1 MKELSGWKRKA
12 VLLFASEK
20 KLGASEALSSCSNKS
35 YADMKTKILTENEV
49 QWVENAHKPR
59 LKNLSVHLN
68 KVKAEFINQPE
79 ICFYHATLIILLRRG
94 YKLQETFKEFERLW
108 EAESDFLL
116 NSLSLRWI
124 VSACDTFVDHSTD
137 PLRSAI
143 LLNVATLVNTLKV
156 YETQKYLCGL
166 EDIKT
171 THQENI
177 NALYAEHLTLYNGLT
192 YFRIGTDD
200 TLRNMRERYEGFKK
214 LDPLAATILLF
225 VFDKTQALDTA
236 FSLVKSL
243 HKDEKSQWWV

>member
-20 KLGASEALSSCSNKS
+20 KLGASEALLSYSNKS

-49 QWVENAHKPR
+49 ELVEDAHKPR
-59 LKNLSVHLN
+59 IKNLSDHLN

-124 VSACDTFVDHSTD
+124 VSACDTFVDHLTD

-156 YETQKYLCGL
+156 YETQTYLCGL
-166 EDIKT
+166 KDIKT
-171 THQENI
+171 TLEENI
-177 NALYAEHLTLYNGLT
+177 NSLYAEHLTLYNGLT

-214 LDPLAATILLF
+214 LDPLAAKILLF
-225 VFDKTQALDTA
+225 VFDKVQALDTA

>member
-20 KLGASEALSSCSNKS
+20 KLGASETLLSYSNKS
-35 YADMKTKILTENEV
+35 YADMKTKILIENEV
-49 QWVENAHKPR
+49 ELVEDAHKPR
-59 LKNLSVHLN
+59 IKNLSDHLN

-124 VSACDTFVDHSTD
+124 VSACDTFVDHLTD

-156 YETQKYLCGL
+156 YETQTYLCGL
-166 EDIKT
+166 KDIKT
-171 THQENI
+171 TLEENI
-177 NALYAEHLTLYNGLT
+177 NSLYAEHLTLYNGLT

-214 LDPLAATILLF
+214 LDPLAAKILLF
-225 VFDKTQALDTA
+225 VFDKVQALDTA